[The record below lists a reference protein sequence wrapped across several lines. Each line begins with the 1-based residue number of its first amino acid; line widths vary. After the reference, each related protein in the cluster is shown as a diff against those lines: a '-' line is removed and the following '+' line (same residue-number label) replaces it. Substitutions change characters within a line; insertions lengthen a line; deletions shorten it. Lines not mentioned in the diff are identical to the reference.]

1 MPPLAAPEPLTA
13 SFGPLRDATGSSP
26 PRLRRGGCHFM
37 MLYQPGDALLRN
49 SIPNSPWARPG
60 SLLQTSWT
68 HASRNA
74 ESLIKL
80 ARQDHNGRGDGR
92 VDHQFRRLGHRR
104 PLPGFWA
111 VDAGQDR
118 PHRDF
123 DRTIP
128 PTLHREAATD
138 RPAVRPP
145 LDDGSVPRPPPRP
158 PT

>member
-1 MPPLAAPEPLTA
+1 
-13 SFGPLRDATGSSP
+13 
-26 PRLRRGGCHFM
+26 M
-37 MLYQPGDALLRN
+37 MLYQLGDALLRTRFE
-49 SIPNSPWARPG
+49 ARPG

-104 PLPGFWA
+104 HLPGFRT

-128 PTLHREAATD
+128 PALYREAATA
-138 RPAVRPP
+138 RPSVRTPV
-145 LDDGSVPRPPPRP
+145 DDGSGPQIGR
-158 PT
+158 